1 MNTDN
6 LLNQIKSGEKLSL
19 RQQIM
24 LIIKLSIPAIF
35 AQISSILVE
44 YIDASMVGRLGEK
57 SSAAIGLVSTS
68 TWLLGGITHAAAVGF
83 TVQIAHF
90 IGAKDE
96 KGARRIVRQAMV
108 VALGVSLSLLAIA
121 ASISPNLP
129 KWLGGE
135 EAVWK
140 EASTYFLVYAF
151 TIPVYQ
157 FSYLATG
164 MLQCSGNMLLPSI
177 MHILTCFLDIVFNFF
192 LIFPSREMHILG
204 NNIFM
209 PGAGLGVM
217 GAALGTSI
225 SVLLIAGIMLY
236 YVLFRSKVLALRKEE
251 KLEFNKTDLKKALHI
266 GIPVALEQF
275 VMSGAYIG
283 STLIIAP
290 LGSVAVAAH
299 SFAITAESLCYM
311 PGYGVSQAAT
321 TVIGQ
326 SIGAGRKDLAKRL
339 GWIAVGLGMIMMA
352 ASGAVMYVI
361 APFMMRLI
369 TPVVAISALGAEI
382 LRIEVFAE
390 PMYGASI
397 VASGVFRGAG
407 DTTGP
412 CILNFLSVWLVRL
425 PLSAV
430 LAKTMGLQG
439 VWLAMCIELSV
450 RGILFLIRLGTN
462 KKLK

>member
-1 MNTDN
+1 MNTDK
-6 LLNQIKSGEKLSL
+6 LLDQIKSGEKLSF
-19 RQQIM
+19 RQQIL

-35 AQISSILVE
+35 AQVSSILME

-68 TWLLGGITHAAAVGF
+68 TWLLGGITHAVAIGF

-96 KGARRIVRQAMV
+96 KGARRIVRQAMI
-108 VALGVSLSLLAIA
+108 VALVISLMLMLIA
-121 ASISPNLP
+121 GIISPHLP
-129 KWLGGE
+129 IWLGGE
-135 EAVWK
+135 QAIWK
-140 EASTYFLVYAF
+140 EASTYFLVYAL

-157 FSYLATG
+157 FSYLSSG
-164 MLQCSGNMLLPSI
+164 MLQCSGNMKLPSI
-177 MHILTCFLDIVFNFF
+177 MHIVTCLLDVVFNFF
-192 LIFPSREMHILG
+192 LIFPSREISILG
-204 NNIFM
+204 NNVYV
-209 PGAGLGVM
+209 PGLGLGVM

-225 SVLLIAGIMLY
+225 SVLLIAIVMIY
-236 YVLFRSKVLALRKEE
+236 YVLFRSKILALRRDER
-251 KLEFNKTDLKKALHI
+251 LEFNKEDLKKALHI

-275 VMSGAYIG
+275 IMSGAYIG

-326 SIGAGRKDLAKRL
+326 SIGAGRKELARRL
-339 GWIAVGLGMIMMA
+339 GWISVGLGMIMMA
-352 ASGAVMYVI
+352 ASGALMYGI
-361 APFMMRLI
+361 APFMMGLL
-369 TPVVAISALGAEI
+369 TPVAAISALGTAV
-382 LRIEVFAE
+382 LRIEVIAE
-390 PMYGASI
+390 PLYGASI

-412 CILNFLSVWLVRL
+412 CVLNFLSVWLVRL

-450 RGILFLIRLGTN
+450 RGILFLIRLKIN
-462 KKLK
+462 KKIR